1 MPEIASQQFA
11 MLRMFLRSRDVAI
24 TRVRRRVGPAGPEA
38 TQDRVGGLVCVL
50 VGRENAGSLLLAAI
64 LFWQGEQTAIHFLEP
79 RVFGLGIDLAKDRSV
94 ERGVGCR
101 AAWARPQAFDLH
113 RFDHRLAIHRLLRLG
128 QDRNRSFDLAHLL
141 IRWFRFFGGG
151 FGDRGALLGRFG
163 CSGLAGGFG
172 VTVGFGGGLGSHVR
186 VPMF

>member
-1 MPEIASQQFA
+1 MGQRAQKRHKTALAASCAFWW
-11 MLRMFLRSRDVAI
+11 VEK
-24 TRVRRRVGPAGPEA
+24 TRP
-38 TQDRVGGLVCVL
+38 
-50 VGRENAGSLLLAAI
+50 LLLAV
-64 LFWQGEQTAIHFLEP
+64 QGEQSAIHLFEP

-113 RFDHRLAIHRLLRLG
+113 RFDHRLAIHRLLRFG

-141 IRWFRFFGGG
+141 IRWFRFLGGWL
-151 FGDRGALLGRFG
+151 GDRGVLLGRFG

-186 VPMF
+186 VPLF